1 MWLTSFTGT
10 QSHLLLLQKRKRAAT
25 FLLEMGDRT
34 RHDRTR
40 HQDEIGLPMSR
51 QDIADYLAV
60 TGETVSRTLTKLEN
74 TSAIALRTTRSIVL
88 RDRAGLEQMVI

>member
-25 FLLEMGDRT
+25 FLLEMG
-34 RHDRTR
+34 DRTR